1 MNQKKLDFFKLF
13 YPLSRVEKKKKKIPP
28 YISPKRK
35 KRKDDIPVLN
45 NFFSNKKN
53 FFSVLPTEYS
63 EKLQNFNH

>member
-35 KRKDDIPVLN
+35 K
-45 NFFSNKKN
+45 KKRRYTG
-53 FFSVLPTEYS
+53 S
-63 EKLQNFNH
+63 

>member
-35 KRKDDIPVLN
+35 KIKKKEKTIYLN
-45 NFFSNKKN
+45 YYSFSFRYFFVKKYL
-53 FFSVLPTEYS
+53 F
-63 EKLQNFNH
+63 H

>member
-45 NFFSNKKN
+45 NFFSVRKKISFPCYQLSTAKN
-53 FFSVLPTEYS
+53 Y
-63 EKLQNFNH
+63 KI